1 MSVKIFY
8 CYANE
13 DKKLREELE
22 KHLGILKR
30 QELITDWSDRNI
42 DAGKDW
48 VKEIDSNLN
57 TANIILLLISPDFVH
72 SDYCYSI
79 EMKRALERH
88 ENGTAS
94 VIPIILRPGDY
105 IGAPFSKLQAL
116 PVDAIPVT
124 DRKKWCNR
132 DEAFLNIV
140 Q

>member
-72 SDYCYSI
+72 SDYYGGPKSQDNFRPKI
-79 EMKRALERH
+79 R
-88 ENGTAS
+88 ENSTVREYPFYL
-94 VIPIILRPGDY
+94 VIDTCAG
-105 IGAPFSKLQAL
+105 
-116 PVDAIPVT
+116 V
-124 DRKKWCNR
+124 
-132 DEAFLNIV
+132 
-140 Q
+140 